1 MPKISGIELV
11 KFITRNNIRADIIA
25 STGNNDFDETFW
37 EAGFIRVLR
46 KSTNFHE
53 NLEEFYKIIVS
64 YSKIIK
70 MDSLLE

>member
-11 KFITRNNIRADIIA
+11 KFITRNNIRSDIIA
-25 STGNNDFDETFW
+25 FTGNSDTDETFL
-37 EAGFIRVLR
+37 EAGFTRVLR

-70 MDSLLE
+70 MDSILE